1 MVLVLF
7 SISVLVFLIFF
18 ATPGVDP
25 AARIAGR
32 NADQATLLAVRKD
45 FGLDRPLPVQYGLMM
60 KKLFVTRDLTS
71 FVNRGAKVIPQVVE
85 AAPVTLSLVIG
96 AAVVWV
102 VFSILIGLVAAVFH
116 GTPLDALLMIVGLIG
131 ISMPVFWLGEVVNLL
146 SQSRLHD
153 SFVFSWVP
161 PLGYVPLTES
171 PVGWF
176 KALLL
181 PWLTLSVLYIGI
193 YARVLRASLVESQE
207 EDFVRTARAKGLTER
222 RVMLRHSL
230 RMSMV
235 AFISL
240 FGLDFG
246 ALVGGAALLTEVVF
260 GLNGVGK
267 LTYDSLQNLDLPV
280 IMATVM
286 YAAFFVV
293 LVERARRPRLRLA
306 RPAGAHCLRPART
319 PLLEVRDL
327 SVAFRTE
334 EGLVR
339 AVDGVSLSVAPGEVV
354 GIVGESGSGKTVSM
368 LAVMRLIRDPNAV
381 IEGHV
386 LPPRAGPVAAVE
398 KRDPLGP
405 WRRDRDGLPGSDD
418 VAHAGLHRRLADRR
432 AAARARAHERE
443 ACARQRAVELLAEVG
458 ISNPERRAD
467 DFPHQFS
474 GGMRQRVMI
483 AMALSCNPSLLI
495 ADEPTTALDVTI
507 QAQILE
513 LMKRLQRDHGSSI
526 VLITHDMGVVAEIA
540 ERVVVM
546 YAGRIVEEGPRA
558 EVFARPAAPLY
569 LGAARVDPARGPAA
583 RRAGSPRSRAPHRH
597 RSTSERDASF
607 EPRCPHRFDRCATRP
622 ELRERVAAGR
632 KDACHLDPAVRPALR
647 QASLRGEAV
656 REAG

>member
-1 MVLVLF
+1 MLRFAARRLVSMVLVLF

-45 FGLDRPLPVQYGLMM
+45 FGFDRPLPVQYGLMM

-116 GTPLDALLMIVGLIG
+116 GTPLDALLMIVVLIG

-153 SFVFSWVP
+153 SFLFSWVP

-171 PVGWF
+171 PIGWF

-222 RVMLRHSL
+222 RVMVRHSL

-293 LVERARRPRLRLA
+293 LVNAI
-306 RPAGAHCLRPART
+306 
-319 PLLEVRDL
+319 VDL
-327 SVAFRTE
+327 V
-334 EGLVR
+334 
-339 AVDGVSLSVAPGEVV
+339 
-354 GIVGESGSGKTVSM
+354 
-368 LAVMRLIRDPNAV
+368 
-381 IEGHV
+381 
-386 LPPRAGPVAAVE
+386 
-398 KRDPLGP
+398 
-405 WRRDRDGLPGSDD
+405 
-418 VAHAGLHRRLADRR
+418 
-432 AAARARAHERE
+432 
-443 ACARQRAVELLAEVG
+443 
-458 ISNPERRAD
+458 
-467 DFPHQFS
+467 
-474 GGMRQRVMI
+474 
-483 AMALSCNPSLLI
+483 
-495 ADEPTTALDVTI
+495 
-507 QAQILE
+507 
-513 LMKRLQRDHGSSI
+513 
-526 VLITHDMGVVAEIA
+526 
-540 ERVVVM
+540 
-546 YAGRIVEEGPRA
+546 YAW
-558 EVFARPAAPLY
+558 
-569 LGAARVDPARGPAA
+569 
-583 RRAGSPRSRAPHRH
+583 
-597 RSTSERDASF
+597 
-607 EPRCPHRFDRCATRP
+607 
-622 ELRERVAAGR
+622 
-632 KDACHLDPAVRPALR
+632 LDPRVRIA
-647 QASLRGEAV
+647 
-656 REAG
+656 